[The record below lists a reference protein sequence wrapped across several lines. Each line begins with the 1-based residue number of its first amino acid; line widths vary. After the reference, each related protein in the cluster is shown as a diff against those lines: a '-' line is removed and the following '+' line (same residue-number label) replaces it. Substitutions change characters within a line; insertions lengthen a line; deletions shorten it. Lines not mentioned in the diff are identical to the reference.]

1 MPLQSTFNSF
11 SILGYR
17 AANTSTNNFV
27 LFDTLSVANSSGLGV
42 SVSLS
47 KNGNILVVGEP
58 SSAISNNQSKVRFFS
73 NNGLQKFIL
82 VDTENNPNGLLEF
95 GNIVSTSYDANYTSV
110 TTGVRNAAINE
121 RLYLYE
127 RSTNT
132 FTLNSFFN
140 GANQANSQYG
150 AAQCINT
157 DGDFIGVCD
166 PRTDI
171 NTVYFY
177 NRSGNTWSLHSNIS
191 FANTVTGP
199 NDIAIN
205 SDGSQC
211 FVSINTLNA
220 NTNGEVQ
227 IYNRSNTTWTL
238 NQTISASDSLAND
251 GFGSSL
257 AINTGDNILTVTAPQ
272 TTQSNIANV
281 GGVYVFQ
288 YSIGNSQ
295 WEQTFK
301 LVPDTISANLRLG
314 NFNQTLDISNSNVI
328 VCGGSSS
335 VYIWKYDSANLSWNN
350 IQQVTGPV
358 SSSSAFGIT
367 NSINDDGNII
377 VVGDYGANS
386 FAGRVYQYVLN

>member
-17 AANTSTNNFV
+17 AANTSTNNFI
-27 LFDTLSVANSSGLGV
+27 LFDTLSVANSSGLGA
-42 SVSLS
+42 SISLS

-58 SSAISNNQSKVRFFS
+58 SAAVSNNQSKVRFFS

-82 VDTENNPNGLLEF
+82 VDTENNPNGLLSY

-110 TTGVRNAAINE
+110 TNGVRNTTINE
-121 RLYLYE
+121 RLYIYE
-127 RSTNT
+127 RNTNT
-132 FTLNSFFN
+132 FTLNSFFD
-140 GANQANSQYG
+140 GANQANSLYG
-150 AAQCINT
+150 YTQCINS
-157 DGDFIGVCD
+157 DGNFIGVCD
-166 PRTDI
+166 IRNTI

-199 NDIAIN
+199 DNILLN

-211 FVSINTLNA
+211 FVSINTQNS
-220 NTNGEVQ
+220 NTNGTVQ
-227 IYNRSNTTWTL
+227 IYSRNNTTWTL
-238 NQTISASDSLAND
+238 NQTITASDSLTGD
-251 GFGSSL
+251 RFGSSL

-272 TTQSNIANV
+272 TAQSNIANV

-288 YSIGNSQ
+288 YSISNSQ

-301 LVPDTISANLRLG
+301 LVPNTISANLRLG
-314 NFNQTLDISNSNVI
+314 NSVQTLDISNSNVI
-328 VCGGSSS
+328 ICGGNSS
-335 VYIWKYDSANLSWNN
+335 VYIWTYDAANLSWNN

-358 SSSSAFGIT
+358 SSSLSFGLT
-367 NSINDDGNII
+367 NSINDDGNIFF
-377 VVGDYGANS
+377 VGDSGANS
-386 FAGRVYQYVLN
+386 FAGTVYQYALN